1 MKEDLFN
8 YMKYPLEGYR
18 ILDFGTAWA
27 GPQVGQILTDLGAE
41 VIKIESRKKMDGA
54 RLGRPIV
61 SEDITGGDTGKW
73 PDMQPVFHG
82 LNRNKLSFTVDA
94 KNPRGLSLIQQLVKI
109 SDVVSDNYSPGAMA
123 RLGLDYD
130 SLKEIKPDIISISL
144 TACGENGSLRD
155 AIIYAPSIIS
165 LGGLTSMIG
174 YHGEDEPLQVM
185 SAYGDANAS
194 IHGAFAVLVALWHRE
209 MTGQGQ
215 HIELSESESVL
226 SLLGEGIME
235 YMMNG
240 RNPGLQGNYH
250 PVLCP
255 HGAYP
260 CSGTDKWIAVAVET
274 DDDWRNF
281 CKAINHPEWIEDPRF
296 IHIDNRLNNRQEL
309 DKLIADVTINYTPSD
324 LAGILQKVKVAAT
337 PVLNIEEQY
346 IDPQFID
353 RKTYVE
359 IEHPLIGME
368 LLPGVPFRLSKTP
381 GEIRKP
387 APSLGEHND
396 YVLGDLLNLS
406 QNEVEELIQQGVIY

>member
-1 MKEDLFN
+1 MN
-8 YMKYPLEGYR
+8 YPLEGYR
-18 ILDFGTAWA
+18 VLDFGTAWA
-27 GPQVGQILTDLGAE
+27 GPQVGQILADLGAE
-41 VIKIESRKKMDGA
+41 VIKIESRRKMDGA

-61 SEDITGGDTGKW
+61 SEDIRGGDTGKW

-94 KNPRGLSLIQQLVKI
+94 KNPRGLNLIQQLVKI

-123 RLGLDYD
+123 RLGLDYN
-130 SLKEIKPDIISISL
+130 SLKAIKPDIISISL
-144 TACGENGSLRD
+144 TACGESGALRD

-174 YHGEDEPLQVM
+174 YYGEDEPLQVM

-194 IHGAFAVLVALWHRE
+194 IHGAFAVLIALWYRE
-209 MTGQGQ
+209 MTGHGQ
-215 HIELSESESVL
+215 HIELAESESVL
-226 SLLGEGIME
+226 SLLGEAIMGHT
-235 YMMNG
+235 MNG

-250 PVLCP
+250 PSLCP

-260 CSGTDKWIAVAVET
+260 CSGKDKWITIVVET

-281 CKAINHPEWIEDPRF
+281 CEAVSYHEWIKDPRF
-296 IHIDNRLNNRQEL
+296 IHRENRLNNRREL
-309 DKLIADVTINYTPSD
+309 DELIAAVTINYVSTE
-324 LAGILQKVKVAAT
+324 LAEILQKVKIAAT

-346 IDPQFID
+346 IDPHY
-353 RKTYVE
+353 RERNTYVE
-359 IEHPLIGME
+359 VEHPLIGTE
-368 LLPGVPFRLSKTP
+368 LLPGVPFRLSKTQ

-396 YVLGDLLNLS
+396 FVLGELLNLS
-406 QNEVEELIQQGVIY
+406 PNEIEELIQQEVIY

>member
-1 MKEDLFN
+1 M
-8 YMKYPLEGYR
+8 
-18 ILDFGTAWA
+18 
-27 GPQVGQILTDLGAE
+27 
-41 VIKIESRKKMDGA
+41 
-54 RLGRPIV
+54 
-61 SEDITGGDTGKW
+61 
-73 PDMQPVFHG
+73 
-82 LNRNKLSFTVDA
+82 
-94 KNPRGLSLIQQLVKI
+94 
-109 SDVVSDNYSPGAMA
+109 
-123 RLGLDYD
+123 
-130 SLKEIKPDIISISL
+130 
-144 TACGENGSLRD
+144 
-155 AIIYAPSIIS
+155 
-165 LGGLTSMIG
+165 
-174 YHGEDEPLQVM
+174 
-185 SAYGDANAS
+185 
-194 IHGAFAVLVALWHRE
+194 
-209 MTGQGQ
+209 
-215 HIELSESESVL
+215 
-226 SLLGEGIME
+226 
-235 YMMNG
+235 
-240 RNPGLQGNYH
+240 
-250 PVLCP
+250 
-255 HGAYP
+255 
-260 CSGTDKWIAVAVET
+260 ET

>member
-1 MKEDLFN
+1 MN
-8 YMKYPLEGYR
+8 YPLEGYR
-18 ILDFGTAWA
+18 VLDFGTAWA
-27 GPQVGQILTDLGAE
+27 GPQVGQILADLGAE

-61 SEDITGGDTGKW
+61 SEDIRGGDTGKW

-82 LNRNKLSFTVDA
+82 LNRNKFSFTIDA
-94 KNPRGLSLIQQLVKI
+94 KNPRGLNLIQQLVKI

-123 RLGLDYD
+123 RLSLDHD
-130 SLKEIKPDIISISL
+130 SLKMIKPDIISLSL
-144 TACGENGSLRD
+144 TACGESGNLRD

-174 YHGEDEPLQVM
+174 YYGENEPLQVM

-194 IHGAFAVLVALWHRE
+194 IHGAFAVLVALWYRE
-209 MTGQGQ
+209 LTGLGQ
-215 HIELSESESVL
+215 HIELAESESVL

-240 RNPGLQGNYH
+240 RNSGLQGNYH
-250 PVLCP
+250 RSLCP

-260 CSGTDKWIAVAVET
+260 CSGKDKWLTIAVET

-281 CKAINHPEWIEDPRF
+281 CKAIGHHEWIEDPRF
-296 IHIDNRLNNRQEL
+296 INIENRLNNRREL
-309 DKLIADVTINYTPSD
+309 DELIAAVTMKYVSSD
-324 LAGILQKVKVAAT
+324 LAEILQKVKVAAT

-346 IDPQFID
+346 IDPHYRD
-353 RKTYVE
+353 RKTYLE

-381 GEIRKP
+381 GDIRRP
-387 APSLGEHND
+387 APSLGEHNA
-396 YVLGDLLNLS
+396 YVLNELLNLS
-406 QNEVEELIQQGVIY
+406 PNDIEELIEQEVIY